1 MKQENKVANLENF
14 VFWSKTQKIK
24 KPVQNITSK
33 IKIEITNS
41 RFVEEL
47 VIY

>member
-1 MKQENKVANLENF
+1 MKQENKVANLEFFFIVKN
-14 VFWSKTQKIK
+14 KKIK
-24 KPVQNITSK
+24 KTVRNITGK